1 MKNMNCLKK
10 RENQEREEKFVQ
22 NISRMMQGAVPSCYA
37 YICGVSVPVRR

>member
-10 RENQEREEKFVQ
+10 RKNQEREEKFVQ
-22 NISRMMQGAVPSCYA
+22 NISRMMQGSVPSCYA